1 MLPIYNSLLLYR
13 KKGEDGYQSN
23 LVGEQ
28 GKKPKIPSSSLN
40 HKKSR
45 KYNLAAGYILLWRYI
60 LSGSDEAS
68 RKTTYYW
75 PPPPTK

>member
-40 HKKSR
+40 HKKS
-45 KYNLAAGYILLWRYI
+45 KAGRILPRTL
-60 LSGSDEAS
+60 LTGAEQSLQEFFSLFDTE
-68 RKTTYYW
+68 K
-75 PPPPTK
+75 